1 MVYYEVGFKLHHDCP
16 FNRLAESY
24 PSVVLAWWSN
34 FDQNVL
40 EVSGAGPQS
49 PPGYEQGLKMAIAEM
64 GGRIVRRTSE
74 SSRIQLVVTWDGSKW
89 EYSTTRI
96 FMKYNCLV
104 LQPNIHTGGREWYRV
119 ISFAEKDVK
128 GLFRELDSS
137 GEVEIVS
144 MRTVEEGAVRDTFTI
159 TTPALLG
166 ELTKNQVDALV
177 LALDSG
183 YYAVPKK
190 ATTEDVAARVGLPR
204 TTFEDRL
211 RRAESKVLQSV
222 APYIQL
228 SSMKHRDDGVA
239 SSRARIRPRNGSRD
253 NIVIDE
259 TLPFQRADGRT

>member
-1 MVYYEVGFKLHHDCP
+1 LVYYEVGFKLRHDCP
-16 FNRLAESY
+16 FNRLSENY
-24 PSVVLAWWSN
+24 PSVILAWWSN

-40 EVSGAGPQS
+40 EVSGTTLESLAT
-49 PPGYEQGLKMAIAEM
+49 YESELNTSIAEM

-74 SSRIQLVVTWDGSKW
+74 GSKIQLVVTWDGSKW
-89 EYSTTRI
+89 EYGTTRV

-119 ISFAEKDVK
+119 ISFTEKDVK
-128 GLFRELDSS
+128 GLFKELDST
-137 GEVEIVS
+137 GDVEILS
-144 MRTVEEGAVRDTFTI
+144 TRTVEEGTVRDTFMI
-159 TTPALLG
+159 TAPELLG

-211 RRAESKVLQSV
+211 RRAESKVLRSV
-222 APYIQL
+222 APYMRL
-228 SSMKHRDDGVA
+228 SPSGRKGGRAAPGRMRVRSDVRRRDFDEVEEA
-239 SSRARIRPRNGSRD
+239 PSFAPNGRS
-253 NIVIDE
+253 
-259 TLPFQRADGRT
+259 